1 MMLYD
6 DVAEGTELEP
16 LTVELTPHR
25 MMAYGAA
32 TWDFIRVH
40 YDAAYAKEQG
50 FDAPF
55 VDGQMYGPLLA
66 RQVLAWAGPD
76 AFLKKLS
83 FRNRAMAFAGE
94 SVTCR
99 GSVESK
105 EMDGEDALVHF
116 DLWVENAQGVRVVD
130 RAKAVVRLPRR

>member
-1 MMLYD
+1 MFYD
-6 DVAEGTELEP
+6 DVTEGTELEP
-16 LTVELTPHR
+16 LTVELTAHR

-66 RQVLAWAGPD
+66 RQVLDWAGPD
-76 AFLKKLS
+76 AFLTKLS

-99 GSVESK
+99 GAVESK
-105 EMDGEDALVHF
+105 DTDGDDALVHF